1 MKATTLFFIHAFFA
15 ASLLFPITASAQGSI
30 RSGGQ
35 DLNLTNDPP
44 PGSPSGSGALA
55 ADYREQMRALII
67 KISRFTRR
75 VNKDFIVMTRGGLEL
90 IEKVS
95 GGEEDA
101 ARSAAT
107 TYIRSIDGVLLHNL
121 FFRPPGA
128 NAEAGQTDATVR
140 EENLR
145 LAKLGQENGLQIW
158 VTDFATNEDTAKK
171 SYELNKTNGF
181 IPFTVEKSGRSFD
194 RIPAYP
200 ARPISENSNSII
212 GLKSARN
219 FLFMNNPSRFDT
231 QDDMVEALRTTNF
244 DALVLDVFDRTQNP
258 FTKKNVRKLQ
268 LKKIG
273 SRRLVLAVM
282 NISTADSSHY
292 YWKPG
297 WTIGNPRFIGS
308 PAPGT
313 PDRHLAQY
321 WDRAWHDILTGKP
334 DSYVYG
340 IAKQG
345 FDGVVLDGVENFR
358 LYESADR

>member
-1 MKATTLFFIHAFFA
+1 
-15 ASLLFPITASAQGSI
+15 
-30 RSGGQ
+30 
-35 DLNLTNDPP
+35 
-44 PGSPSGSGALA
+44 
-55 ADYREQMRALII
+55 
-67 KISRFTRR
+67 
-75 VNKDFIVMTRGGLEL
+75 
-90 IEKVS
+90 
-95 GGEEDA
+95 
-101 ARSAAT
+101 
-107 TYIRSIDGVLLHNL
+107 
-121 FFRPPGA
+121 
-128 NAEAGQTDATVR
+128 
-140 EENLR
+140 
-145 LAKLGQENGLQIW
+145 
-158 VTDFATNEDTAKK
+158 
-171 SYELNKTNGF
+171 
-181 IPFTVEKSGRSFD
+181 
-194 RIPAYP
+194 
-200 ARPISENSNSII
+200 
-212 GLKSARN
+212 
-219 FLFMNNPSRFDT
+219 MNNPSRFDT

-244 DALVLDVFDRTQNP
+244 DALVLDVFARTQSP
-258 FTKKNVRKLQ
+258 FTKKTVRKLQ

-308 PAPGT
+308 PAPGM